1 MYIFDSRVRYS
12 EASYT
17 GELTIESLLDYFQDV
32 STFHS
37 EDLGV
42 GMDYLKE
49 QNMAWVLSSWQIQ
62 VKRYPKIGELIQAC
76 TYPYEFKGFFGMRN
90 FLLKTPAGEVLA
102 CANSIWTLLDTEKM
116 VPTKPTSRMLESY
129 VLEEKYPMEYAG
141 RKIALPGEGEEKES
155 VTVIKEHLDTNRHVN
170 NGQYVRIA
178 KSFLDDSCKVIE
190 LRAEYRKSAKLGDVM
205 HTVRYME
212 DNRQTISLNDENGK
226 PFAVIEF
233 ILENKLC

>member
-12 EASYT
+12 EASYE

-49 QNMAWVLSSWQIQ
+49 QNMAWVLASWQIQ

-90 FLLKTPAGEVLA
+90 FLLRTPEGEVLA

-116 VPTKPTSRMLESY
+116 TPTRPTERMLTSY

-141 RKIALPGEGEEKES
+141 RKIALSSEGEEKAPIV
-155 VTVIKEHLDTNRHVN
+155 VTKEHLDTNKHVN
-170 NGQYVRIA
+170 NGQYVRMA
-178 KSFLDDSCKVIE
+178 KSFLSDCDRVSE
-190 LRAEYRKSAKLGDVM
+190 LRAEYRKSAKLEDVM
-205 HTVRYME
+205 HPVVYKE
-212 DNRQTISLNDENGK
+212 ENRQMVSLNDENGK

-233 ILENKLC
+233 ILENQSC

>member
-178 KSFLDDSCKVIE
+178 KSFLDDSYKVTE

-205 HTVRYME
+205 YPVLYKE